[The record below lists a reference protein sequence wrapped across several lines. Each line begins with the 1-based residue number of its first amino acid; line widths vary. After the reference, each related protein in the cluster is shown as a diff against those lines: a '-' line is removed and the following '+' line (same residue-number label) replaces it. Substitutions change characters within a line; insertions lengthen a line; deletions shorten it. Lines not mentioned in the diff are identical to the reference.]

1 MFFSLNASSV
11 SPFAYFMP
19 IFAAVRMNHCTALLG
34 YSKECDCDRIYKAE
48 LIIAIAVGGV
58 VDNAGC

>member
-1 MFFSLNASSV
+1 
-11 SPFAYFMP
+11 MP